1 MVSCMREQTTGCRW
15 GWQVLSQKQ
24 VNMMQ
29 GTPQS
34 HRHERQGESSQ
45 DSCSVVP
52 TLTAARLLRSAPEGG
67 PSGGVSDLT

>member
-1 MVSCMREQTTGCRW
+1 
-15 GWQVLSQKQ
+15 
-24 VNMMQ
+24 MMQ

-52 TLTAARLLRSAPEGG
+52 TLTAARFLRSAPEGG